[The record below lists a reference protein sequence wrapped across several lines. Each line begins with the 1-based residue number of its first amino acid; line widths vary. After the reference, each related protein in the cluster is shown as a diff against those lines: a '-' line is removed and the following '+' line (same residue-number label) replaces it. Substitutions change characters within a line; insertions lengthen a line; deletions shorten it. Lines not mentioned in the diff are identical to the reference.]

1 MQETE
6 EKDFC
11 KASMSRNR
19 NNLTT
24 DSGRCQRRFLYNEY
38 EICRI
43 DNERVVLHGQLTV
56 SLRPFGIGTI
66 EYNFNT
72 QDFYRVS
79 YSDKT
84 TRSRKLHTL
93 LPHNEEQ
100 IKRVLT
106 FVSNYLY
113 AREDYETNIN
123 TNGSTPSKPH

>member
-1 MQETE
+1 MKQIIRLTE
-6 EKDFC
+6 SDIYNIVRQVIKEIDYRG
-11 KASMSRNR
+11 AA
-19 NNLTT
+19 LT
-24 DSGRCQRRFLYNEY
+24 
-38 EICRI
+38 
-43 DNERVVLHGQLTV
+43 HG
-56 SLRPFGIGTI
+56 
-66 EYNFNT
+66 ENYNT